1 MPYNAIHNP
10 LPPKMRP
17 LLALSLLLLL
27 ALPAHAQQQI
37 HGFPLNQPERT
48 LPEMLPPGKYQLICS
63 PAHPDLEKSFSAP
76 YAVPADVTYEGDR
89 ASITVEG
96 QTVPVYSQKMYI
108 TFTLPPAPE
117 GIFQTRVFSGTS
129 PGSATSPYFK
139 GRLQIVS
146 GWKGSAEEYIFSLT
160 KQTEEK

>member
-1 MPYNAIHNP
+1 M
-10 LPPKMRP
+10 KS

-27 ALPAHAQQQI
+27 ALPAHAQSDQ
-37 HGFPLNQPERT
+37 PLIQRSILTNAPKRT
-48 LPEMLPPGKYQLICS
+48 LQEMLPPGKYQLIWS

-76 YAVPADVTYEGDR
+76 YAVPAEVTYEGDR
-89 ASITVEG
+89 PSITVQG

-117 GIFQTRVFSGTS
+117 GIFQTRVFSGGS
-129 PGSATSPYFK
+129 PDSATTPYFQ
-139 GRLQIVS
+139 GRLQVIS
-146 GWKGSAEEYIFSLT
+146 GWKGSAEEYIFSLK